1 MRISS
6 IDIGSNAIRQ
16 LIAEIDPHG
25 GGWRVLKKH
34 RENIRLGA
42 DVFNGGVIKPSTQK
56 RLLTAF
62 KRMARLTKKYK
73 TDRSLAYATSAFRDA
88 SNRKPILS
96 AIFKASGIRIKVI
109 SGTLE
114 AELIRKAVQNAIGIH
129 GEKCLL
135 LDIGGGSIELTEI
148 SKDKINFSKSFKLG
162 MVRMISEAR
171 DLNIQPQLHL
181 KAKLAQE
188 NKNFPRGQFDIAIGT
203 GGNIDSISKLKL
215 LLLKKGPNTVV
226 TQKEIAKIYKLF
238 LKTPLAKRME
248 KFNLKADRV
257 DVLEPALY
265 LVLTLMKKY
274 KIQKMKIPGVGLK
287 EGAILSL
294 L

>member
-16 LIAEIDPHG
+16 LIAEIDPN

-42 DVFNGGVIKPSTQK
+42 DVFNGGKIKASTQNK
-56 RLLTAF
+56 LLLAF
-62 KRMARLTKKYK
+62 KRMARLSKKYK
-73 TDRSLAYATSAFRDA
+73 ADRSLAYATSAFRDA
-88 SNRKPILS
+88 TNKKPILS
-96 AIFKASGIRIKVI
+96 AIYKASGIRIQVI
-109 SGTLE
+109 SGSRE
-114 AELIRKAVQNAIGIH
+114 AELIRLAVQNAIGIH
-129 GEKCLL
+129 DEKCLL
-135 LDIGGGSIELTEI
+135 LDIGGGSIELTEVF
-148 SKDKINFSKSFKLG
+148 KNKINFSKSFKLG

-171 DLNIQPQLHL
+171 EAQLSPQRHL
-181 KAKLAQE
+181 KEKLRQE
-188 NKNFPRGQFDIAIGT
+188 NKNFPRGKFDVIVGT

-215 LLLKKGPNTVV
+215 LVLRKGPNTVV
-226 TQKEIAKIYKLF
+226 TQKELAKIYKSF
-238 LKTPLAKRME
+238 LKTPLEKRTRQ
-248 KFNLKADRV
+248 FNLKPDRV

-274 KIQKMKIPGVGLK
+274 KVQKMKIPGVGLK

>member
-16 LIAEIDPHG
+16 LIAEIDPN

-42 DVFNGGVIKPSTQK
+42 DVFNGGEIKPLTQK
-56 RLLTAF
+56 RLLMAF

-73 TDRSLAYATSAFRDA
+73 AERSLAYATSAFRDA
-88 SNRKPILS
+88 TNKKPVLS
-96 AIFKASGIRIKVI
+96 AIYKASGIRIRVI
-109 SGTLE
+109 SGARE
-114 AELIRKAVQNAIGIH
+114 AELIRLAVQNAIGIH
-129 GEKCLL
+129 AEKCLL

-148 SKDKINFSKSFKLG
+148 HNNKINFSKSFKLG
-162 MVRMISEAR
+162 MVRMLSESR
-171 DLNIQPQLHL
+171 DLNVRPQLHL
-181 KAKLAQE
+181 KNKLRQE
-188 NKNFPRGQFDIAIGT
+188 NKKFPLGSFDFMVGT

-215 LLLKKGPNTVV
+215 LVLKKGPNTVV
-226 TQKEIAKIYKLF
+226 TQKEISKIYKIF
-238 LKTPLAKRME
+238 LKTPIEKRIS
-248 KFNLKADRV
+248 KFNLKPDRV

>member
-16 LIAEIDPHG
+16 LIAEIDPN

-42 DVFNGGVIKPSTQK
+42 DVFNGGEIKASTQNK
-56 RLLTAF
+56 LLMAF
-62 KRMARLTKKYK
+62 KRMARLSKKYN

-88 SNRKPILS
+88 TNKKPILS
-96 AIFKASGIRIKVI
+96 AIYKASGIRIKVI
-109 SGTLE
+109 SGSRE
-114 AELIRKAVQNAIGIH
+114 AELIRLAVQNAIGMH
-129 GEKCLL
+129 SEKCLL

-148 SKDKINFSKSFKLG
+148 FENRINFSKSFKLG
-162 MVRMISEAR
+162 MVRMITEAHEAQ
-171 DLNIQPQLHL
+171 LSPQQHL
-181 KAKLAQE
+181 KEKLRKE
-188 NKNFPRGQFDIAIGT
+188 SKNFPRGKFDVIVGT

-215 LLLKKGPNTVV
+215 LVLKKGPNTVV
-226 TQKEIAKIYKLF
+226 TQKELTKIYKSF
-238 LKTPLAKRME
+238 LKTPFEKRMS
-248 KFNLKADRV
+248 KFNLKPDRV
-257 DVLEPALY
+257 DVLEPAMY

-274 KIQKMKIPGVGLK
+274 KVQKMKIPGVGLK